1 MSNIIKLDN
10 LAGGAFNERV
20 NQGIREVLENIA
32 DPNTDFK
39 VKRKLDIELVF
50 VTDEEREM
58 TQVEI
63 KTKTKLAPKVSV
75 GTKFIIDRQMD
86 GEIIGTEFKKQIPGQ
101 QAIKVNAET
110 GEVVENKVEKLEPGL
125 QLVK

>member
-50 VTDEEREM
+50 ITDEEREM

-86 GEIIGTEFKKQIPGQ
+86 GEIIGTEYKKQIPGQ

-110 GEVVENKVEKLEPGL
+110 GEVIENKIEKLEPGL